1 MYQPGDEIILSHGC
15 TKPLCKNTHVRTK
28 LTAQDDLDD
37 NKEITLSN
45 FLTFRVQTQRIFIFQ
60 CEGLVLF
67 GLKGSESKLLV
78 TLDGVVQSHDAYC

>member
-37 NKEITLSN
+37 NKEITLTN
-45 FLTFRVQTQRIFIFQ
+45 FLTSPSANAENINFPMWGFGCVGVK
-60 CEGLVLF
+60 GLR
-67 GLKGSESKLLV
+67 E
-78 TLDGVVQSHDAYC
+78 